1 MAKVYAQGT
10 QTVVLAD
17 TYKIA
22 VLSDSPVT
30 LYKQVGYP
38 NHPATWDLLYTTAAG
53 ENYISAAMTAIT
65 SIRIDASASDVQ
77 YDTGTAP
84 VVGALTD
91 DLSAT
96 DATWTVTGLA
106 AAQGGYVRMVGGTS
120 STAGNAGGAS
130 GLLGG
135 TPGATGVGGAATV
148 TGGAGTAGNGSGG
161 SVILQPGAKNG
172 SGLDGGVFNRGT
184 TQFRKQSAAT
194 AKADGAE
201 SITAAQMI
209 NGIVVFTVTTGRT
222 MTTPTGAA
230 ILAGCPTDIAAGD
243 SFDFTL
249 ITIGA
254 GADDIATLTA
264 GDGDVTFVGSV
275 TVGPSGSTF
284 NDFGTWRFRYTGAN
298 AFVGYRV
305 G

>member
-84 VVGALTD
+84 VVGAL
-91 DLSAT
+91 
-96 DATWTVTGLA
+96 
-106 AAQGGYVRMVGGTS
+106 
-120 STAGNAGGAS
+120 
-130 GLLGG
+130 
-135 TPGATGVGGAATV
+135 
-148 TGGAGTAGNGSGG
+148 
-161 SVILQPGAKNG
+161 
-172 SGLDGGVFNRGT
+172 
-184 TQFRKQSAAT
+184 RKQSAAT